1 MDLRYLIGAV
11 VVSILVPVGNSVAQ
25 TDSDEAHPIT
35 LVGCI
40 MRESDFRDMYG
51 PGRSGP
57 RGPGI
62 GLRNEYMIVDA
73 HEVSAGGS
81 GVTETT
87 GTCPPAPGGFPTAYE
102 LTGPRETEVAPFLGH
117 RVELTGMQKH
127 AKTRAVGT
135 SGVREPTG
143 GFDPLGH
150 ELHLFEVEV
159 SSVREAS
166 APSTT
171 VAAAAPAAEAP
182 APAPVAEVTA
192 PAPVPEAA
200 ATPETTA
207 PAPTPSQPETT
218 AAVPPAAPAETAAA
232 PPAAAPAPEASA
244 AQQTPQ
250 RQPEQQRPQ
259 QVAAAQLPKT
269 ASPLPFV
276 ALMGLLSLIAA
287 AGLRLFER

>member
-11 VVSILVPVGNSVAQ
+11 ALSMLVPVGNSSAQ

-117 RVELTGMQKH
+117 RVELTGTQKH

-135 SGVREPTG
+135 SGVRQPTG

-171 VAAAAPAAEAP
+171 VAAAAPAPEAPAPASVAEAP
-182 APAPVAEVTA
+182 APAVETPAPAAEAAIPAEA
-192 PAPVPEAA
+192 PAPAA
-200 ATPETTA
+200 APET
-207 PAPTPSQPETT
+207 
-218 AAVPPAAPAETAAA
+218 TAAA
-232 PPAAAPAPEASA
+232 PPAPAETAPAPAPAPAPQTST
-244 AQQTPQ
+244 AQQAPRPQ
-250 RQPEQQRPQ
+250 PQQ

-269 ASPLPFV
+269 ASPLPLLG
-276 ALMGLLSLIAA
+276 LMGLLSLIAA

>member
-11 VVSILVPVGNSVAQ
+11 VVSTLVPVGNSAAQ

-102 LTGPRETEVAPFLGH
+102 LTGPRETEVAPFPGH

-135 SGVREPTG
+135 SGVRQPTG

-171 VAAAAPAAEAP
+171 VAAAAPATE
-182 APAPVAEVTA
+182 A
-192 PAPVPEAA
+192 PAPVPAAEVPAPAPAAEAA
-200 ATPETTA
+200 ATPEAST
-207 PAPTPSQPETT
+207 PPPSQPETT
-218 AAVPPAAPAETAAA
+218 PAVPPAAPAETAAA
-232 PPAAAPAPEASA
+232 APAAAPAPEASA

-250 RQPEQQRPQ
+250 PQPEQQRPR

-269 ASPLPFV
+269 ASPLPLV
-276 ALMGLLSLIAA
+276 GLMGLLSLIAA